1 MGSESTNRDVGAA
14 LLYQVAL
21 WPVVGQ
27 LSSNLMNNVW
37 RSDWKLVTPVAEFG
51 ECQLTPIEGSPES
64 CPMYSTVYAPG
75 PWLLEATCTKV
86 PCASKFWN
94 PTFGP
99 LSWGA

>member
-1 MGSESTNRDVGAA
+1 
-14 LLYQVAL
+14 
-21 WPVVGQ
+21 
-27 LSSNLMNNVW
+27 MNNVW

-86 PCASKFWN
+86 PGAGDFGASCLEQPGAWRVHRGIHGAR
-94 PTFGP
+94 FGRTLYWGQLALTK
-99 LSWGA
+99 LSDRRD